1 MKIIFSLPFQT
12 TYSQNVLIVGSTP
25 ELGQWEADR
34 GLRMRYHA
42 GGVWQADIKFSE
54 EEREPFAYRYAIE
67 DRNAGIIR
75 FEGGGNRRFA
85 PRDYRGSA
93 TVEQRDFWHPPV
105 DPEAIFAT
113 APFRRVIFRRPQ
125 IDQIGVFPDR
135 EATGISVRL
144 YVPAPRVAPGQSVYC
159 AGNIP
164 ALGLWNPEKALPL
177 HDSGYPDW
185 HVDFHV
191 RRVEIP
197 FQYKY
202 FITDSEK
209 KTIFW
214 ESGDNRRLSDHN
226 SFIDEENRMIVVSD
240 YAFKSST
247 AHWKGAGLA
256 IPVFS
261 LRTAKGLGV
270 GEFPD
275 LKLLA
280 DWAKQMGL
288 QMIQLLPVNDTSVCM
303 NWSDAYP
310 YSTLSVFALHPLYLN
325 LQAIEGLSASLIRE
339 IDAAAEQLNRKSVV
353 DYEAVMSAK
362 MGFLKRIFA
371 RQARSFL
378 ASVAFQAFLMEHTD
392 WLKPYAAFCHLRD
405 LHGTSDYRNWGKFS
419 RMTPAAIDQL
429 TDPGAPHARKL
440 AFYYFLQ
447 YHLHHQLLAASQYAR
462 DCGVVLK
469 GDIPIGV
476 DKMSVET
483 WLHPEWFRMDKS
495 AGAPPDD
502 FAIEGQ
508 NWGFPTYDWEAMA
521 ADGYTWWKRRLL
533 HLSRYFVAIRLD
545 HVIGFFRIWEIPG
558 DAVTALRGR
567 FNPAIPLSRNELEDA
582 GIKNVDVLC
591 EVPITV
597 DFLENVFGAR
607 TEEVIR
613 EYLEPSTT
621 GRYRLRPEFDAQ
633 NKVAARF
640 SSHMHDTEDRMD
652 EHHALLRG
660 LFRLHDDVILIPD
673 KPGDRDYFHPRIALD
688 LTWAFQTL
696 DGQTQAVLRRFYE
709 DYYFERQEYFWARDA
724 GEKLS
729 ALKSA
734 TDMLICGE
742 DLGMVPRCVAGVME
756 NLGLLGLC
764 IQRMPADPR
773 IVLAVPDSYPY
784 LSVAS
789 PSSHDM
795 PTIRGW
801 WEEADRAVVQ
811 ICYSEILGHSG
822 VAPKACEPW
831 ICREMVVLH
840 LNSSS
845 MWAVFPV
852 QDILGM
858 SADLRRPDPREER
871 INEPA
876 DANHRWNFRLHLTL
890 ETLLQQQSFNA
901 EVREMVSVSS
911 RFSRASFKRCVSRK
925 TTGPTRRRK
934 TPCVKLRLS
943 APSDLPVVR
952 RKSSKQ

>member
-1 MKIIFSLPFQT
+1 LKIIFSLPFQT
-12 TYSQNVLIVGSTP
+12 TFGQNVLIVGSTP
-25 ELGQWEADR
+25 ELGQWEAGR

-42 GGVWQADIKFSE
+42 GGAWQADIEFSE
-54 EEREPFAYRYAIE
+54 EEREPFAYRYAID
-67 DRNAGIIR
+67 DRDAGIIH
-75 FEGGGNRRFA
+75 FEGGRNRRFA
-85 PRDYRGSA
+85 PCDYRGSA
-93 TVEQRDFWHPPV
+93 TVERRDFWRPPV
-105 DPEAIFAT
+105 DPEAMLAT

-125 IDQIGVFPDR
+125 RDQIRDCPDR
-135 EATGISVRL
+135 EANGIPVRL
-144 YVPAPRVAPGQSVYC
+144 SIPAPRVAPGQSVYC

-164 ALGLWNPEKALPL
+164 ALGFWNPEKALPL

-185 HVDFHV
+185 QVDFHV

-202 FITDSEK
+202 FITDSENR
-209 KTIFW
+209 TILW
-214 ESGDNRRLSDHN
+214 ESGDNRRLTDHG
-226 SFIDEENRMIVVSD
+226 SFIDEEHRMIVISD
-240 YAFKSST
+240 HAFKFS
-247 AHWKGAGLA
+247 AAPWRGAGLA

-288 QMIQLLPVNDTSVCM
+288 QMIQLLPVNDTSIRM

-325 LQAIEGLSASLIRE
+325 LQAIEGLSESLIRE
-339 IDAAAEQLNRKSVV
+339 IEAAAEQLNSKSVV

-362 MGFLKRIFA
+362 TGFLKRIFA

-378 ASVAFQAFLMEHTD
+378 ASDAFQAFLMEHAD

-405 LHGTSDYRNWGKFS
+405 LHGTGDYRNWGEFS

-447 YHLHHQLLAASQYAR
+447 YHLHHQLLAAAQYAR

-476 DKMSVET
+476 DKRSVET
-483 WLHPEWFRMDKS
+483 WLHPEWFTMDKS
-495 AGAPPDD
+495 TGAPPDD
-502 FAIEGQ
+502 FAVEGQ
-508 NWGFPTYDWEAMA
+508 KWGFPAYNWKAMN
-521 ADGYTWWKRRLL
+521 ADGYNWWKRRLL
-533 HLSRYFVAIRLD
+533 HLSRYFDAIRLD

-567 FNPAIPLSRNELEDA
+567 FNPAIPISRNELEEA
-582 GIKNVDVLC
+582 GVKNVDALC

-597 DFLENVFGAR
+597 DFLKRVFGAR
-607 TEEVIR
+607 AEEIIR
-613 EYLEPSTT
+613 EYLEPSAP
-621 GRYRLRPEFDAQ
+621 GRYRFRPEFNAQ

-640 SSHMHDTEDRMD
+640 FSHIHDTKDRMD
-652 EHHALLRG
+652 EHHDLLHG

-673 KPGDRDYFHPRIALD
+673 KPGDSEFFHPRIAMD
-688 LTWAFQTL
+688 LTWTFQAL
-696 DGQTQAVLRRFYE
+696 DVQTQTALRRFYE
-709 DYYFERQEYFWARDA
+709 NYYFERQESFWAQGAR
-724 GEKLS
+724 EKLS

-742 DLGMVPRCVAGVME
+742 DLGMVPRCVSGVME
-756 NLGLLGLC
+756 DLGLLGLR
-764 IQRMPADPR
+764 IQRMPAEPR
-773 IVLAVPDSYPY
+773 AVFAVPSSYPY

-789 PSSHDM
+789 PSTHDM

-801 WEEADRAVVQ
+801 WEKADRAIVQ
-811 ICYSEILGHSG
+811 IWYSDILVHSG
-822 VAPKACEPW
+822 IAPKACEPW

-858 SADLRRPDPREER
+858 SADIRRPDPREER

-876 DANHRWNFRLHLTL
+876 DAHNRWNFRLHRTL
-890 ETLLQQQSFNA
+890 EDLLLQQAFNA
-901 EVREMVSVSS
+901 EILEMV
-911 RFSRASFKRCVSRK
+911 RTANR
-925 TTGPTRRRK
+925 
-934 TPCVKLRLS
+934 
-943 APSDLPVVR
+943 
-952 RKSSKQ
+952 